1 MTQTQDQPTLL
12 IPARCRE
19 LPAVPVLIRVP
30 MVAGGPRAPHR
41 RTRRRRL
48 RREVRVAAFALL
60 SAFPFTMGF
69 LFVGGDRPGTLAVAA
84 TSLEVSGGDEPTTS
98 LPITLE
104 PVVSISAQGPDLDVP
119 VVLPGYLLPA
129 DLTEEVSDGGY

>member
-1 MTQTQDQPTLL
+1 MRANEGALTMTQTQDQPTLL

-30 MVAGGPRAPHR
+30 MVAGASRAAHR
-41 RTRRRRL
+41 RPRRRRL

-60 SAFPFTMGF
+60 SAFPFSLSFF
-69 LFVGGDRPGTLAVAA
+69 LAGGDRPGTLAIAA
-84 TSLEVSGGDEPTTS
+84 TTLEVDVADEPASS

-104 PVVSISAQGPDLDVP
+104 PIVSISAQGRDLDAP
-119 VVLPGYLLPA
+119 
-129 DLTEEVSDGGY
+129 